1 MIKIDQTCVDSGK
14 GNCQQAVVAS
24 ILGLDLSQVPN
35 FILYA
40 DNEWWNVYYYFMFS
54 VGWQYEGQSKPSKS
68 RGLRE
73 EDSINGFFEA
83 AVPSR
88 TFKGKSHA
96 VIINTEGMVIH
107 DPNPNKLW
115 LGVNVLESGE
125 LQGWYMYSRVNY
137 GN

>member
-1 MIKIDQTCVDSGK
+1 MKKIDQTCIDSGK

-40 DNEWWNVYYYFMFS
+40 DNEWWNVYYYFMLS
-54 VGWQYEGQSKPSKS
+54 VGWQYEGQAKLTS
-68 RGLRE
+68 RVLLE

-83 AVPSR
+83 VVPSR
-88 TFKGKSHA
+88 TFEGKSHA
-96 VIINTEGMVIH
+96 VIINIRGMVVH

-115 LGVNVLESGE
+115 LGVNVVESGE
-125 LQGWYMYSRVNY
+125 LQSWYMFSSVKK
-137 GN
+137 